1 MLARYSSNTSE
12 KRNTTKIYGKD
23 INMNNLDFNQFKQII
38 SDYVGVDSSEINE
51 ETDVYEDLYL
61 DSLGLFGLGSEI
73 TETLRLNIPLSSVA
87 SISRVGEMFN
97 LLNREGTPLE

>member
-1 MLARYSSNTSE
+1 
-12 KRNTTKIYGKD
+12 
-23 INMNNLDFNQFKQII
+23 MNNLDFNQFKQII

-51 ETDVYEDLYL
+51 NTDVYEDLFL

-73 TETLRLNIPLSSVA
+73 TETLCLNIPLSSVA

-97 LLNREGTPLE
+97 LLNSEGTPIE

>member
-1 MLARYSSNTSE
+1 
-12 KRNTTKIYGKD
+12 
-23 INMNNLDFNQFKQII
+23 MNNLDFNQFKQII

-87 SISRVGEMFN
+87 SISRVGEMFD
-97 LLNREGTPLE
+97 LLNREGTPIE

>member
-1 MLARYSSNTSE
+1 
-12 KRNTTKIYGKD
+12 
-23 INMNNLDFNQFKQII
+23 MNNLDFNQFKQII

>member
-1 MLARYSSNTSE
+1 
-12 KRNTTKIYGKD
+12 
-23 INMNNLDFNQFKQII
+23 MNNLDFNQFKQII

-51 ETDVYEDLYL
+51 NTDVYEDLFL

-97 LLNREGTPLE
+97 LLNSEGTPIE

>member
-1 MLARYSSNTSE
+1 
-12 KRNTTKIYGKD
+12 
-23 INMNNLDFNQFKQII
+23 MNNLDFNQFKQII

-51 ETDVYEDLYL
+51 NTDVFEDLYL

-87 SISRVGEMFN
+87 SISRVGEMCD
-97 LLNREGTPLE
+97 LLNREGTPIE

>member
-1 MLARYSSNTSE
+1 
-12 KRNTTKIYGKD
+12 
-23 INMNNLDFNQFKQII
+23 MNNLDFNQFKQII

-51 ETDVYEDLYL
+51 NTDVYEDLYL

-87 SISRVGEMFN
+87 SISRVGEMFD
-97 LLNREGTPLE
+97 LLNREGTPIE